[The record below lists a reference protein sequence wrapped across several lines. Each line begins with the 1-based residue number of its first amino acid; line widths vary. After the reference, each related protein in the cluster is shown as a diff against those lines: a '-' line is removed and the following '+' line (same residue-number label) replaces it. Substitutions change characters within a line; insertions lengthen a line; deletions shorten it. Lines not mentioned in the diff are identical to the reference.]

1 MNQST
6 PRGRGLRRLLLCIAF
21 ATCSHASSA
30 QAVFKCQEGGQ
41 TVFKDHPCG
50 GAQGGTVA
58 EDMARKELEF
68 KKRQQE
74 KETAAQQ
81 RAAEDA
87 ARLKLCGGKPVVQTP
102 EVGMTEHQFLNC
114 TSVGRSM
121 FWTVNETQTA
131 NGISR
136 QYVITNSFY
145 TNKVKYLYTRDGMIT
160 GLQR

>member
-1 MNQST
+1 M
-6 PRGRGLRRLLLCIAF
+6 LLCIAV
-21 ATCSHASSA
+21 ATCSHAASA

-50 GAQGGTVA
+50 GAQGTVA

-74 KETAAQQ
+74 KEAASLQ
-81 RAAEDA
+81 RAADDA
-87 ARLKLCGGKPVVQTP
+87 ARLKLCSGKPVVETP

-114 TSVGRSM
+114 TAIGM
-121 FWTVNETQTA
+121 FKVWKTVNQTETA
-131 NGISR
+131 SGVHR
-136 QYVITNSFY
+136 QYVFDRFD
-145 TNKVKYLYTRDGMIT
+145 VKYVYTRNGMVT